1 MILRRVIKHFRN
13 QEWTAIFLDFVIVV
27 VGVIVGLQ
35 VSNWN
40 DVRIAKQ
47 RMGQQLLLVAEE
59 MTENGDRLQNYI
71 EFLDDIVTDMIK
83 FRDVFA
89 GEIEVSNDE
98 LNRLLWRALPVPTLL
113 IKRDALDNLLT
124 SEEFT
129 GPRVKPLRQS
139 FGQWNYGVAELART
153 NHDALVYRDD
163 VIHNTYSET
172 IAFSSIEKFMPD
184 LGLEMP
190 PSPFQNEIAAIV
202 SNLKLEN
209 IVTVRLTMSKGNQ
222 KDAENILAQ
231 TRDLIQLIKETSL

>member
-13 QEWTAIFLDFVIVV
+13 QEWTAIFLDFIIVV

-47 RMGQQLLLVAEE
+47 RMEQQLLLVAEE
-59 MTENGDRLQNYI
+59 MTENSDRLQNYI
-71 EFLDDIVTDMIK
+71 DDLDGITTDMVK
-83 FRDVFA
+83 FRGVFA
-89 GEIEVSNDE
+89 GTVKVSNDE
-98 LNRLLWRALPVPTLL
+98 LNWLLWRALPVPTLL

-124 SEEFT
+124 SEQFT
-129 GPRVKPLRQS
+129 GPRVRALRLS
-139 FGQWNYGVAELART
+139 FGQWDYRVADLIRT

-172 IAFSSIEKFMPD
+172 IAFSSILEFIPD
-184 LGLEMP
+184 INMEMP
-190 PSPFQNEIAAIV
+190 PSPFQNEIAKVV

-222 KDAENILAQ
+222 ENAKDTLAQ